1 LGENVAHEFNADNSG
16 RAADRG
22 TSPALARKIESAAHV
37 RAFRAKWIPVRVKKT
52 RQNKRLEPGSDSIRT
67 DKALVAVAFSDRA
80 GKLPA
85 KTGSPRP
92 AALNRS
98 QFGGQMHTN
107 YLALAIVIAY
117 MIGLGLLTSVIQ
129 RSVNT
134 TATFTSGT
142 TGHSGVP
149 AVLVGLM
156 LMSEFIG
163 TSASV
168 GTAQEAYRFGISAAW
183 NIIALAAGFLFYA
196 YFLAGKYKES
206 GQNTIS
212 GVFAEVWGPQ
222 TKIAT
227 SLVMIFALQI
237 VGVAMYAGGG
247 AILSGLL
254 AVDRTLATVICGI
267 VAVLYV
273 FMGGMKSV
281 VYTNVIHSLMKYI
294 GVAVAAWFGLTK
306 VGGFSELQLRLP
318 GEMFSWSNVGWS
330 QIFAWFIAGIGATFS
345 TQYVIQAINTVD
357 TRQKAKAASLYTALL
372 LVPFGV
378 ATALVGMCSLALF
391 PGIKSIDAFSA
402 LIADMNGVMAGVVAA
417 GLAASLFGTMAAI
430 SVATATLLYKDLYV
444 RFVAKHDNE
453 KRSLN
458 FIRVTTII
466 AGLLPI
472 VLAIYTPNV
481 LQMTFLAKAIRAS
494 LSVLVLL
501 VFYAPW
507 FGTRTGALLSIL
519 VSLVAT
525 IAWFMMGNPYDIDP
539 AYVALVIPLIIM
551 GLSSLIERI
560 RNGKTMSV
568 KAARSAPDQGVSS

>member
-1 LGENVAHEFNADNSG
+1 
-16 RAADRG
+16 
-22 TSPALARKIESAAHV
+22 
-37 RAFRAKWIPVRVKKT
+37 
-52 RQNKRLEPGSDSIRT
+52 
-67 DKALVAVAFSDRA
+67 
-80 GKLPA
+80 
-85 KTGSPRP
+85 
-92 AALNRS
+92 
-98 QFGGQMHTN
+98 MHTN

-134 TATFTSGT
+134 TTTFTSGT
-142 TGHSGVP
+142 SGHSGVP
-149 AVLVGLM
+149 SVLVGLM

-168 GTAQEAYRFGISAAW
+168 GTAQEAYKFGISAAW
-183 NIIALAAGFLFYA
+183 NIIALAVGFLFYA
-196 YFLAGKYKES
+196 FFLAGKYKES

-212 GVFAEVWGPQ
+212 GVFAEVYGPQ
-222 TKIAT
+222 TRIAT

-237 VGVAMYAGGG
+237 VGVAIYAGGG
-247 AILSGLL
+247 TILSGLL
-254 AVDRTLATVICGI
+254 AVDRTLATIICGI
-267 VAVLYV
+267 VSVLYV

-294 GVAVAAWFGLTK
+294 GIAVAAWFGLTQ
-306 VGGFSELQLRLP
+306 VGGLSELQARLP
-318 GEMFSWSNVGWS
+318 GEMFSWTNVGWS

-372 LVPFGV
+372 LVPFGI
-378 ATALVGMCSLALF
+378 ATALVGICSLALF
-391 PGIKSIDAFSA
+391 PNIKSINAFSA

-417 GLAASLFGTMAAI
+417 GMAASLFGTMAAI
-430 SVATATLLYKDLYV
+430 SVATATLLYKDFYV
-444 RFVAKHDNE
+444 RFVTRHDDE

-458 FIRVTTII
+458 FIRVTTVV

-472 VLAIYTPNV
+472 VLAIYTPNI

-507 FGTRTGALLSIL
+507 FGTRAGALLSI
-519 VSLVAT
+519 VASLVAT
-525 IAWFMMGNPYDIDP
+525 IAWFLMGNPYDIDP
-539 AYVALVIPLIIM
+539 AYVALVVPLIIM
-551 GLSSLIERI
+551 GLSSLIERT
-560 RNGKTMSV
+560 RSGKTMSIE
-568 KAARSAPDQGVSS
+568 AARSAPDQGVSS